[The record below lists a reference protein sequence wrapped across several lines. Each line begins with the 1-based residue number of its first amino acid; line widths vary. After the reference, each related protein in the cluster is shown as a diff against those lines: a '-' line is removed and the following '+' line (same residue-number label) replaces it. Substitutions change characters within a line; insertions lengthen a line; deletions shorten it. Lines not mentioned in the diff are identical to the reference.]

1 MYANGAWMHVLTA
14 LVIWRTGDVQK
25 MPELIFQDSNHIYQ
39 LDGVTLPSVSN
50 LCAPLHKAVYE
61 NVPKW
66 QLEAAAE
73 RGTAVHLA
81 AQVLDAAG
89 AVSVE
94 EEHLPYVRAYRD
106 FLSEHSTT
114 WSLTEKPLYHPTL
127 LFAGTPDR
135 YGLLDGKHT
144 LLDIK
149 TTFSVYKP
157 LCRAQLN
164 LYRMILIARGFPVE
178 RMAILH
184 LKKDGTYKLIPMQE
198 DEPLVLALITI
209 YNALQKRRKK
219 GANNV

>member
-1 MYANGAWMHVLTA
+1 
-14 LVIWRTGDVQK
+14 
-25 MPELIFQDSNHIYQ
+25 MPELIFREDDHIYM
-39 LDGVTLPSVSN
+39 LGCEVLPCVSD

-81 AQVLDAAG
+81 AQALDGTG

-106 FLSEHSTT
+106 FLTEHSAV
-114 WSLTEKPLYHPTL
+114 WSLTEKPLFHPEL
-127 LFAGTPDR
+127 FFAGTPDR

-144 LLDIK
+144 ILDIK
-149 TTFSVYKP
+149 TTYTVYKP

-164 LYRMILIARGFPVE
+164 LYRLILIARGFPVE
-178 RMAILH
+178 SMAILH
-184 LKKDGTYKLIPMQE
+184 LKKDSTYKLLPMQE
-198 DEPLVLALITI
+198 DEPLALALITI
-209 YNALQKRRKK
+209 YNALRKRRKK
-219 GANNV
+219 GADHV

>member
-1 MYANGAWMHVLTA
+1 
-14 LVIWRTGDVQK
+14 
-25 MPELIFQDSNHIYQ
+25 MPELTFQDSNHIYQ
-39 LDGVTLPSVSN
+39 LDGVTLPSVSD

-73 RGTAVHLA
+73 RGTEVHLA
-81 AQVLDAAG
+81 AQALDGAG
-89 AVSVE
+89 SVSVA
-94 EEHLPYVRAYRD
+94 EEHLFYVRAYRD
-106 FLSEHSTT
+106 FLTEHSAV

-135 YGLLDGKHT
+135 YGLLDGKYT

-149 TTFSVYKP
+149 TTYTVYKP

-164 LYRMILIARGFPVE
+164 LYRLILIARGFPVE
-178 RMAILH
+178 RMTILH

-198 DEPLVLALITI
+198 DEPLALALITI
-209 YNALQKRRKK
+209 YNALRKRRKK
-219 GANNV
+219 GANHV